1 MTRRVLLALL
11 LLLLAPVGT
20 VAQGNAGALLDR
32 VAETAANLQD
42 LSCLLVGRLIDADG
56 TEIALEVELRTIPA
70 EGVASAYLLQPDA
83 LADNIIVLD
92 GDTVASYTFLTHQV
106 TLFDADDPDAL
117 GGLVGSGEDGSLD
130 VTFDLKKLFAGFE
143 ATLDGEADTPYGPAS
158 VVRLDN
164 VEEGAVIAW
173 VAATIPESTLLPY
186 RLEFHGADD
195 ALLAELYFEDLQTDV
210 GLDAAEVS
218 YLPDDAEI
226 LDERAER

>member
-1 MTRRVLLALL
+1 MTRRVLLAIV
-11 LLLLAPVGT
+11 LLLLAPFGT
-20 VAQGNAGALLDR
+20 VAQGDAGALLDR
-32 VAETAANLQD
+32 VAETAAKLQD
-42 LSCLLVGRLIDADG
+42 LSCLLVGRLIDSDG
-56 TEIALEVELRTIPA
+56 TEIALEIELRTIPP

-117 GGLVGSGEDGSLD
+117 GGLIGSGEDGRLD
-130 VTFDLKKLFAGFE
+130 ITFDLQKLFAGFA
-143 ATLDGEADTPYGPAS
+143 ATLDGESDTPYGPAS

-195 ALLAELYFEDLQTDV
+195 ALLAELYLEDLQTDV